1 MGTTPILI
9 TWIGFGLIF
18 GAFGAWVA
26 AQRGRGGGEGLIL
39 GFLFGPLGVLV
50 EALLP
55 QGAPQPA
62 AAANGAATGRP
73 AAAIPTGVDA
83 GTVAVVVAEFEKAL
97 EAEDPNWRRL
107 PYHRKRSLL
116 GDAERRMAS
125 VLVGRKMRLTQAE
138 EIIRAARRLLLG

>member
-1 MGTTPILI
+1 MDATPII
-9 TWIGFGLIF
+9 VTWIIFGLIF

-55 QGAPQPA
+55 QGAPRP
-62 AAANGAATGRP
+62 AAANG
-73 AAAIPTGVDA
+73 AAIPTGVDA

-97 EAEDPNWRRL
+97 DAEDPNWRRL

-116 GDAERRMAS
+116 GAAERRVAS
-125 VLVGRKMRLTQAE
+125 ALVGRKMRRTQAE
-138 EIIRAARRLLLG
+138 EIITAARRLLLG